1 MMISCVSEL
10 PFYPLTRLV
19 WALSWSMFNVKVL
32 LFVVVVVVVVGGG
45 GGGGRAAVVAA
56 EASFAKDIALD
67 QRLGFW
73 SKMWFDPLVAWKTTF
88 DYPLLDQWP
97 KLRMK
102 DNDRWT
108 THFLFREAVNLTLFQ
123 FSWFDLVNSLLSKD
137 AREWKYILS
146 WNARNAIPAI
156 PEQLVSPTT

>member
-1 MMISCVSEL
+1 MMISCVSGL
-10 PFYPLTRLV
+10 PFHPMTRLV
-19 WALSWSMFNVKVL
+19 WAWSWSMFTVKVL
-32 LFVVVVVVVVGGG
+32 LFVVVVVVVVAAAA
-45 GGGGRAAVVAA
+45 AAVVAA

-73 SKMWFDPLVAWKTTF
+73 SQMWFDQLVAWKTTL
-88 DYPLLDQWP
+88 DYPLLDQRP

-102 DNDRWT
+102 DDDRWT
-108 THFLFREAVNLTLFQ
+108 PQFLFRESVNLTLFQ
-123 FSWFDLVNSLLSKD
+123 FSWFDLVNILLSTD
-137 AREWKYILS
+137 AREWRYIFS